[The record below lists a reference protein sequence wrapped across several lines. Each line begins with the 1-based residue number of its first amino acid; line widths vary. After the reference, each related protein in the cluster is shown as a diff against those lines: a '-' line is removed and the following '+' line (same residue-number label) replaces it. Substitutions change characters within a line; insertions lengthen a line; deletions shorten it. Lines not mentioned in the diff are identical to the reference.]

1 MLQYRSALDRKLF
14 QGHSH
19 RRTQLY
25 QGQILATSPVGIF
38 VAANDHR
45 GPFTYVTGIDTD
57 YTD

>member
-14 QGHSH
+14 QGHSYMSYNY
-19 RRTQLY
+19 TN
-25 QGQILATSPVGIF
+25 QILARSHVGIF

-45 GPFTYVTGIDTD
+45 GSFTYVTGIGTD